1 MRLGSKTR
9 DDGSGRE
16 GRVPWAQMAGGQA
29 DQGGRDACRM
39 EERLTSEDHP
49 MPTLPVPR
57 AHTPPARVHTT
68 WIATRAA

>member
-1 MRLGSKTR
+1 
-9 DDGSGRE
+9 
-16 GRVPWAQMAGGQA
+16 MAGGQA

-57 AHTPPARVHTT
+57 AHTPRPVSTLYMDRHPRGVGKPRSLQAPHV
-68 WIATRAA
+68 